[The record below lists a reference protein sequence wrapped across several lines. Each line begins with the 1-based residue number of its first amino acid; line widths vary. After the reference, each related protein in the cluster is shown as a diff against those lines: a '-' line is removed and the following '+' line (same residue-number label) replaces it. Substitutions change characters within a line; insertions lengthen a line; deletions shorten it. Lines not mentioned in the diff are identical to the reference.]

1 MTHNVYYGSNIAVSR
16 SPPECLRG
24 YSSKIPRLPVALVA
38 KNLPAN
44 VGNIEDTG
52 SILGLERSPIDGQ
65 SNTPQYSCLE
75 DPKDREAW
83 WTKVH
88 RVAESDTNEAD
99 LAH

>member
-16 SPPECLRG
+16 SPPECLLG

-38 KNLPAN
+38 KNLPDN

-65 SNTPQYSCLE
+65 SNTLYSCLE

-88 RVAESDTNEAD
+88 RVAKSQTQMKRT
-99 LAH
+99 